1 MRLAGGRLTR
11 CRVRVER
18 WAGIAGSNLRG
29 TLTGAIYVVHRNA
42 KGGFLARAS
51 AAAAW
56 LAIVAIIAGGSSPSA
71 IGAEPPAFGGAI
83 QPYRPLPEA
92 KGHDDLVFESLDGL
106 PRPLSSFRGKVLLL
120 NYWATWCAPCI
131 EEMPSLD
138 RLQAKLGGP
147 AFEVVAVSIDRQG
160 RKTVEPFIERLG
172 LERLTILLDPKGATS
187 RALGLRGLP
196 TTLVIDR
203 EGRELGRLEG
213 EAQWDSDAAEA
224 LLRHYIE
231 TGAAANSGSA
241 ADKR

>member
-1 MRLAGGRLTR
+1 M
-11 CRVRVER
+11 
-18 WAGIAGSNLRG
+18 S
-29 TLTGAIYVVHRNA
+29 
-42 KGGFLARAS
+42 
-51 AAAAW
+51 
-56 LAIVAIIAGGSSPSA
+56 
-71 IGAEPPAFGGAI
+71 AEPPAFSGGV
-83 QPYRPLPEA
+83 QTYRPLPEP
-92 KGHDDLVFESLDGL
+92 KRHHDLVFESLDGS
-106 PRPLSSFRGKVLLL
+106 PRPLSSFRGKIVLL

-160 RKTVEPFIERLG
+160 QKAVEPFVERLG
-172 LERLTILLDPKGATS
+172 LKHLTILLDAKGATS

-224 LLRHYIE
+224 LIRHYIE
-231 TGAAANSGSA
+231 TGAAATSGSA